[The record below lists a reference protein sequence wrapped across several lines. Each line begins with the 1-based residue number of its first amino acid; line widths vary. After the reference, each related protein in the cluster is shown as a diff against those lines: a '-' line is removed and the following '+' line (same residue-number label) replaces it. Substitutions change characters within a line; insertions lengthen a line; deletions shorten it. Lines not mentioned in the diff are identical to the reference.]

1 MWVPPSLFPFSSPSY
16 ASSCT
21 RFIDNTDAVSSVV
34 LGAELSVVASVRLV
48 SRRAWDTLLILSLY
62 VFDANV
68 NAMIDVGSSSRTM
81 IRESVKTCSDAELHG
96 ARVSDFRPQSTST
109 SSLRATHSGY
119 SSRVTSP
126 VRYAQRLDRVFKIE
140 LRSCPT
146 DPGASLSDA

>member
-34 LGAELSVVASVRLV
+34 LGAELSVVA
-48 SRRAWDTLLILSLY
+48 RRAWDTLLILSLY